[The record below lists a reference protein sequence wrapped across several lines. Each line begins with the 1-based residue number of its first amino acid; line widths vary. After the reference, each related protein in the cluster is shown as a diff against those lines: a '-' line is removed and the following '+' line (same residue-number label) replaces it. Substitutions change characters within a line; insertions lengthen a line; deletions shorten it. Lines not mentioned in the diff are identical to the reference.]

1 MATQGQ
7 DFYGSNVADA
17 IANACK
23 ELATSQED
31 LTIEVLETG
40 SPGIFGLCRKRARI
54 RAARKKQPATA
65 VSPVEEKIPPPA
77 GTQPSPRQ
85 EPPQK
90 KKERP
95 EKKKK
100 PAPEIKPE
108 PKPQRAESKPAV
120 PKQAEEAS
128 SEPAPS
134 EELGPYVPPTA
145 EAVAAVRN
153 DVATLLELM
162 GCPSTVTAELEN
174 QTVVCKVSGE
184 HQETLTGQ
192 EGRTLDSLQYLLRKM
207 TSRLLPDRTKLLI
220 EVGDYRE
227 RRMEELKKRVLELA
241 AKVRE
246 DGMTQAI
253 PALNPSERRM
263 VHMVLQ
269 DDKEI
274 RSRSVG
280 DGLFKKVLIY
290 KPGKKKPFPPRKGG
304 KGQQSGGE
312 PAED

>member
-1 MATQGQ
+1 MAKEQ

-23 ELATSQED
+23 ELAAAQED

-54 RAARKKQPATA
+54 RVSRKGQPKPAAEVVRPETEAAAPLAESAAPAKT
-65 VSPVEEKIPPPA
+65 PP
-77 GTQPSPRQ
+77 
-85 EPPQK
+85 K

-95 EKKKK
+95 PREQKK
-100 PAPEIKPE
+100 PAP
-108 PKPQRAESKPAV
+108 KPQPEKVERQKEAVTPPESKEVPA
-120 PKQAEEAS
+120 
-128 SEPAPS
+128 

-145 EAVAAVRN
+145 EALEAVRQ
-153 DVATLLELM
+153 DVAKLLELM
-162 GCPSTVTAELEN
+162 SCPSSVTVELDN
-174 QTVVCKVSGE
+174 QTVACKVSGE
-184 HQETLTGQ
+184 HQDILTGQ

-207 TSRLLPDRTKLLI
+207 TTRLLPDRTKLAI

-227 RRMEELKKRVLELA
+227 RRIEELKKRVLELA
-241 AKVRE
+241 AQVRV

-253 PALNPSERRM
+253 PALNPSERRA
-263 VHMVLQ
+263 VHMLLQ
-269 DDKEI
+269 DDKEV

-280 DGLFKKVLIY
+280 EGLFKKVLIY
-290 KPGKKKPFPPRKGG
+290 KPGKKKPFPRKGG
-304 KGQQSGGE
+304 KGQQNDG

>member
-1 MATQGQ
+1 MAKEQ
-7 DFYGSNVADA
+7 DFYGSTVADA

-23 ELATSQED
+23 ELMASQEE
-31 LTIEVLETG
+31 LNIEVIETG

-54 RAARKKQPATA
+54 RANRK
-65 VSPVEEKIPPPA
+65 
-77 GTQPSPRQ
+77 TQPRAATISAASVALPTA
-85 EPPQK
+85 EPITPVKEPQK

-95 EKKKK
+95 VREQKK
-100 PAPEIKPE
+100 PVKPPEVAVVPE
-108 PKPQRAESKPAV
+108 PKAAT
-120 PKQAEEAS
+120 
-128 SEPAPS
+128 PAPVA
-134 EELGPYVPPTA
+134 EELGPYVPPA
-145 EAVAAVRN
+145 PEALEAVHQ
-153 DVATLLELM
+153 DVAKMLELM
-162 GCPSTVTAELEN
+162 GCSSTITVELEH
-174 QTVVCKVSGE
+174 QTVVCKISGE

-207 TSRLLPDRTKLLI
+207 TSRLLPDRTKLML

-227 RRMEELKKRVLELA
+227 RRIEELKKRVLELA

-253 PALNPSERRM
+253 SALNPSERRE
-263 VHMVLQ
+263 VHMLLQ
-269 DDKEI
+269 DDKEV

-280 DGLFKKVLIY
+280 EGLFKKVLIY
-290 KPGKKKPFPPRKGG
+290 KPGKKKPFRKGG